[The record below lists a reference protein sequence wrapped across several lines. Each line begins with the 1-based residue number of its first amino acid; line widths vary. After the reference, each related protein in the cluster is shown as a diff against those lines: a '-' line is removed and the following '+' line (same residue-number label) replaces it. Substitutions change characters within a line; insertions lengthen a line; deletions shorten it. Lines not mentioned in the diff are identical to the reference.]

1 MDKKVIVYGSR
12 YGTTERYARALAEL
26 TGIEAVPY
34 DAAGDLSAYDTIIY
48 FGGLYAG
55 GVLGLAK
62 TVGQLAQAKHLII
75 VTVGLADPMDKTN
88 TDHIKASLQKQLPPE
103 LYTRAEFFHLRG
115 GIDYSHL
122 SLKHKA
128 MMKLLY
134 EKVKKLPPE
143 QQTAETRAMIDTYG
157 QVVDFAD
164 LSALDAIMQVL

>member
-103 LYTRAEFFHLRG
+103 LYARAEIFHLRG
-115 GIDYSHL
+115 GIDYSRL
-122 SLKHKA
+122 TLKHKT

-134 EKVKKLPPE
+134 ESVKKRPPE
-143 QQTAETRAMIDTYG
+143 QQNAETRAMIDTYG
-157 QVVDFAD
+157 QVVDFVD
-164 LSALDAIMQVL
+164 LSALDAVVQAL